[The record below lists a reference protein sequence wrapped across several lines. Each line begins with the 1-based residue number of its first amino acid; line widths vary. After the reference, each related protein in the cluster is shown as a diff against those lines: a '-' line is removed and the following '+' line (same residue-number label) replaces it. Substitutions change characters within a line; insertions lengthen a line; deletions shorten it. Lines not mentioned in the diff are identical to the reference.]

1 MCRGAPLYSPCF
13 GPGSPL
19 LAAVKS
25 RRLAIAVAAL
35 TLCVLGVAG
44 AQTRDLSFDANV
56 PPGAEANLP
65 PSQQLVVGRQSY
77 ERMEQALLQV
87 RASLEQARS
96 ARDVV
101 KTLCLTDKV
110 NQMQVAIRTAK
121 DRVASLGAAVEAS
134 DPDRSR
140 HEFMIVLV
148 LRDRVDQLAKEAN
161 QCIGEEA
168 GFIGQSELR
177 LEIDPNIPDNNPD
190 QLGADPGLIDIPPD
204 LSSPTF

>member
-1 MCRGAPLYSPCF
+1 M
-13 GPGSPL
+13 
-19 LAAVKS
+19 AAVKS
-25 RRLAIAVAAL
+25 RRFAIAVAAL

-44 AQTRDLSFDANV
+44 AQTRGLSFDANV
-56 PPGAEANLP
+56 APGSEGNLP
-65 PSQQLVVGRQSY
+65 PGQQLVVGRQSY
-77 ERMEQALLQV
+77 DHMQQATLTV
-87 RASLEQARS
+87 RSSLEQARA

-101 KTLCLTDKV
+101 KTLCLTDKL
-110 NQMQVAIRTAK
+110 NQMEVANRTAK
-121 DRVASLGAAVEAS
+121 DRVASLGAAVGAN
-134 DPDRSR
+134 DTDRSR